1 MSNQMFS
8 VLETTSKDLT
18 FLKTKDL
25 RGVRN
30 NQDLQEA
37 LDWLSF
43 KDLIAFDIETT
54 GLSVIYDK
62 LVGFSFGDANTAF
75 YVPIAHQLEENVPTS
90 FVSQLIAQISQKK
103 LIYHNA
109 KFDWKF
115 IYAKLGIDL
124 PITHDTLALAAL
136 SDSDKIESKG
146 SLTLKHLVKEFFN
159 VDMLELKE
167 DLQTT
172 DFSVVPIEDAI
183 WYAAPD
189 SLCTFMLYK
198 KLIPNLKTYDFGFI
212 YDLEISIIKSVA
224 KIELNGIR
232 LDTKFIVANTE
243 RLNIMVSS
251 LKKEI
256 EDYGGGAYDIDSPQQ
271 LSELIYTQLKIRK
284 IRDSV
289 STDVRIL
296 EQLEDEH
303 EIIPKLQLYS
313 SISTLQSAFFGK
325 ILGTISEDG
334 RLHSDFNQFGTRSGR
349 FSSSGGTGRNGA
361 SIKLNLQQMP
371 KEHEGF
377 NIRKAFIPEDG
388 YYWLHADYS
397 QLEYRVMAS
406 LSEETALIDA
416 FVKGI
421 DFHSQ
426 TASIFLKIALD
437 KVTKDDRSKGKTL
450 NFAVSYGMSK
460 YGLANKL
467 KIAVKLA
474 EKMLEDYFANLQ
486 RLKLLVRNIKEGAMK
501 NSFVKT
507 YFGRMRWFKDMPT
520 EHELLVKYLR
530 KTFNT
535 YIQGTAADIAKMGI
549 RNVFQALD
557 KADFDMK
564 CVSTIHDE
572 LNFEVH
578 KSIPP
583 AVAAAFIKKH
593 MDISFPDDKKIR
605 WCPITADVS
614 VGPSFGQQYDIEP
627 KHYEFDTM
635 LYDDFVSMLSGKSE
649 APIETISKVELVKP
663 AIILK
668 GKVSRRKLE
677 NLKSIILKNIG
688 EYNIYFVENY
698 DIFAFAP
705 NFKINPTPFVLN
717 ELGNL
722 GFEYETVFD
731 KTDLKLDLDKILK

>member
-1 MSNQMFS
+1 MFS
-8 VLETTSKDLT
+8 VLETTTKDLT
-18 FLKTKDL
+18 FLQSKDL
-25 RGVRN
+25 RAVRTD
-30 NQDLQEA
+30 QDLQEA
-37 LDWLSF
+37 LDWLYF

-54 GLSVIYDK
+54 GLSVIYDQI
-62 LVGFSFGDANTAF
+62 VGFSFGDASTAF
-75 YVPIAHQLEENVPTS
+75 YVPIAHSLEQNVPKE
-90 FVSQLIAQISQKK
+90 FVSKLLAQISQKK

-115 IYAKLGIDL
+115 IYVKYGIDL

-136 SDSDKIESKG
+136 SDSDKIEAKG
-146 SLTLKHLVKEFFN
+146 SLSLKHLVKELLG

-172 DFSVVPIEDAI
+172 DFSVVPIEDAL

-189 SLCTFMLYK
+189 SLCTFMLYA
-198 KLIPNLKTYDFGFI
+198 KLIPNLKTYDFGTI
-212 YDLEISIIKSVA
+212 YDLEISIIKYVA
-224 KIELNGIR
+224 QIEINGIR
-232 LDTKFIVANTE
+232 LDTKFIVSNTE
-243 RLNIMVSS
+243 RLNIMVSN

-256 EDYGGGAYDIDSPQQ
+256 EAYGGGSYDIDSPQQ
-271 LSELIYTQLKIRK
+271 LSDLIYNQLKIRK
-284 IRDSV
+284 IREST

-296 EQLEDEH
+296 EQLEEDH

-313 SISTLQSAFFGK
+313 SISTLQSSFFGK

-349 FSSSGGTGRNGA
+349 FSSSGGTGRNGS

-377 NIRKAFIPEDG
+377 NIRKAFIPEEG

-426 TASIFLKIALD
+426 TASIFLKIPLD

-467 KIAVKLA
+467 KIAVKIA

-486 RLKLLVRNIKEGAMK
+486 KLKLLIRNIKEGAMK
-501 NSFVKT
+501 NSYVKT
-507 YFGRMRWFKDMPT
+507 YFGRMRWFRDMPSD
-520 EHELLVKYLR
+520 HELLVKYLR

-535 YIQGTAADIAKMGI
+535 YVQGTAADIAKMGI
-549 RNVFQALD
+549 RNVFQALE
-557 KADFDMK
+557 KADFDMR

-583 AVAAAFIKKH
+583 AIAAAFIKKH
-593 MDISFPDDKKIR
+593 MDINFPNDKKIR

-614 VGPSFGQQYDIEP
+614 VGPSFGEQYDIEP
-627 KHYEFDTM
+627 QHYALDTV
-635 LYDDFVSMLSGKSE
+635 LYDDFVKIISGKESSVE
-649 APIETISKVELVKP
+649 ETISKIPVSKP
-663 AIILK
+663 AIIIN
-668 GKVSRRKLE
+668 GKVSRRKME
-677 NLKSIILKNIG
+677 SLKSLILKNIG
-688 EYNIYFVENY
+688 EYNIYFVDGY
-698 DIFAFAP
+698 DIFSFAP
-705 NFKINPTPFVLN
+705 NFKINPVPFVLN
-717 ELGNL
+717 EISNL
-722 GFEYETVFD
+722 GFECELVYD
-731 KTDLKLDLDKILK
+731 KSDLKLDLDKILK